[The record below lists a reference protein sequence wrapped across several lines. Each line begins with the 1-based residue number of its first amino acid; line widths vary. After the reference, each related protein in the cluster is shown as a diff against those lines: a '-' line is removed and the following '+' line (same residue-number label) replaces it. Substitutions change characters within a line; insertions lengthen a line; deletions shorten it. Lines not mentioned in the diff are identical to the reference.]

1 VCLFER
7 PRQTLFIVV
16 AAIAVLGACQPV
28 PRIFQPDQKA
38 ALEFADFAMADKRV
52 VFVAGIDNAPA
63 ALDGALIAALV
74 ERLQAHDIAASATTA
89 NRGSYLLT
97 CDAHW
102 DNAETVTLA
111 WRLIDADG
119 LVVGLV
125 DQRSAVDRRAWA
137 GGEPALIA
145 AIVDEAAPRLAAIIG
160 DHDPAML
167 AGATPGLLRA
177 IYVRPV
183 RGAPGDGNAT
193 LTQAMR
199 AVLKAA
205 DLSLSPAPPKHG
217 IHVRGDVSVVP
228 RNAFEQV
235 TIRWRVVDTAGVELG
250 VVSQSNQVAAG
261 ALDGAW
267 GEIAMAVAR
276 GGAEGVIRILSEIG
290 APAAEARR

>member
-1 VCLFER
+1 MCGFER
-7 PRQTLFIVV
+7 PRQALIIVV
-16 AAIAVLGACQPV
+16 AAIAVLSACQPV

-38 ALEFADFAMADKRV
+38 GLEFADFAIADKLV

-63 ALDGALIAALV
+63 AIDRALVAALV

-102 DNAETVTLA
+102 DSADTVTLA
-111 WRLIDADG
+111 WRLIDAEG

-125 DQRSAVDRRAWA
+125 DQRSAVDKAAWA
-137 GGEPALIA
+137 GGEPALVA
-145 AIVDEAAPRLAAIIG
+145 AIVAEAAPRLAAIIG

-177 IYVRPV
+177 VYVRPV
-183 RGAPGDGNAT
+183 RGAPGDGNTT

-205 DLSLSPAPPKHG
+205 NLSLSPDPPKQG

-228 RNAFEQV
+228 HDAFEQV
-235 TIRWRVVDTAGVELG
+235 IIRWRVVDTAGVELG

-261 ALDGAW
+261 ALDGPW
-267 GEIAMAVAR
+267 GAIALAVAQ

-290 APAAEARR
+290 APASTVRR

>member
-7 PRQTLFIVV
+7 PCKALIFVFAT
-16 AAIAVLGACQPV
+16 IAVLGACQPV

-38 ALEFADFAMADKRV
+38 TLEFADFAMADKRV
-52 VFVAGIDNAPA
+52 VFVAGIDNAPPA
-63 ALDGALIAALV
+63 IDRALVAALV

-89 NRGSYLLT
+89 NRGSYILT

-102 DNAETVTLA
+102 DSAETVTLA
-111 WRLIDADG
+111 WRLIDAEG

-125 DQRSAVDRRAWA
+125 DQRSTADPRAWA
-137 GGEPALIA
+137 GSEPALVV

-160 DHDPAML
+160 DHDPAVL

-177 IYVRPV
+177 VYVRPV
-183 RGAPGDGNAT
+183 RGAPGDGNAA

-199 AVLKAA
+199 AVLKTAN
-205 DLSLSPAPPKHG
+205 LSLSPEPPRHG
-217 IHVRGDVSVVP
+217 IHVRGDVSVVT

-235 TIRWRVVDTAGVELG
+235 TIRWRVVDTAGAELG
-250 VVSQSNQVAAG
+250 VVSQSNQIAAG
-261 ALDGAW
+261 SLDGAW
-267 GEIAMAVAR
+267 GPIAMAVAQ

-290 APAAEARR
+290 APGSSVRR